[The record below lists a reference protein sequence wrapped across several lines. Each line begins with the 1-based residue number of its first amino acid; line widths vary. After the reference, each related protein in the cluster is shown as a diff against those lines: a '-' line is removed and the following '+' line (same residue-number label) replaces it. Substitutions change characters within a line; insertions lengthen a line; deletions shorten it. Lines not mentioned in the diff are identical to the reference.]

1 MATSNSG
8 GGSAIWLK
16 RHVRFRGPGDIPLT
30 TDLVAWWELG
40 ESSGTRFDS
49 TLNNLD
55 LTDNNTVGQK
65 PALSPALDG
74 AAHFT
79 LANDEYLSHAD
90 DPLLSTVGSFTFSAW
105 VLADSLPAGAGS
117 LAVIAGKWTG
127 TGSPREWL
135 LCYNKDTNNF
145 LFETYETGGSVTGQ
159 AFATTLGAPSIDTW
173 YHVVA
178 RYDSSAGTCSIQV
191 DDGSED
197 SAALTGADPGDT
209 AAVFQLGKAGT
220 SASQWDGKI
229 SNAGYW
235 SRVLS
240 AQNVTDLYQGGYGL
254 AYPFS
259 TTLALTTS
267 LEGFWALDETSG
279 VRSDTSG
286 NARDLTDFNTVTGAV
301 GVSASTNLLAAQF
314 TNANSEYL
322 AGALGDFDPA
332 TKWMV
337 SCWVYLDNK
346 ATTQFLIGKGA
357 INQKFWHI
365 RYDVGLDRF
374 VFFTSPNAVI
384 NQSVTANNFGSP
396 PIGTWLFLQA
406 FHTSQGNTLVAS
418 EAYLSGIR
426 VNDGKP
432 DVIDTGSVGGH
443 PAWGISLGGGVLGTN
458 AYSDA
463 RMDAS
468 GVWSKDLTG
477 PEWAHL
483 YNGGLGKEYP
493 F

>member
-1 MATSNSG
+1 
-8 GGSAIWLK
+8 
-16 RHVRFRGPGDIPLT
+16 
-30 TDLVAWWELG
+30 
-40 ESSGTRFDS
+40 
-49 TLNNLD
+49 
-55 LTDNNTVGQK
+55 
-65 PALSPALDG
+65 
-74 AAHFT
+74 
-79 LANDEYLSHAD
+79 
-90 DPLLSTVGSFTFSAW
+90 
-105 VLADSLPAGAGS
+105 
-117 LAVIAGKWTG
+117 
-127 TGSPREWL
+127 
-135 LCYNKDTNNF
+135 
-145 LFETYETGGSVTGQ
+145 
-159 AFATTLGAPSIDTW
+159 
-173 YHVVA
+173 
-178 RYDSSAGTCSIQV
+178 
-191 DDGSED
+191 
-197 SAALTGADPGDT
+197 
-209 AAVFQLGKAGT
+209 
-220 SASQWDGKI
+220 
-229 SNAGYW
+229 
-235 SRVLS
+235 
-240 AQNVTDLYQGGYGL
+240 LYQGGYGL

-259 TTLALTTS
+259 TTPALAAS

-286 NARDLTDFNTVTGAV
+286 NARDLSDFNSVTGAV

-332 TKWMV
+332 ANWMV

-346 ATTQFLIGKGA
+346 STTQFLIGKGA

-365 RYDVGLDRF
+365 RYDLGLDRF

-384 NQSVTANNFGSP
+384 NQLVVANNFGSP

-406 FHTSQGNTLVAS
+406 FHTFQGNTLVGS
-418 EAYLSGIR
+418 EKYLSGIR

-432 DVIDTGSVGGH
+432 DVIDAGSSGGH

-483 YNGGLGKEYP
+483 YNGGLGKEHP